1 MGRGNGEDWDMKY
14 LIMSAAL
21 VMAVPTWAR
30 AQTPPPAHSWHHAG
44 PHHHVY
50 RPHPYS
56 WADRL
61 NAEELADLQRRGP
74 STQRM
79 PSGGKQLTDP
89 R

>member
-1 MGRGNGEDWDMKY
+1 MKY
-14 LIMSAAL
+14 LIMSATL
-21 VMAVPTWAR
+21 VMAVPTWTQ
-30 AQTPPPAHSWHHAG
+30 AQTPPPAHSWHHA
-44 PHHHVY
+44 
-50 RPHPYS
+50 RPHQHVFRPYS
-56 WADRL
+56 MADRL

>member
-1 MGRGNGEDWDMKY
+1 MKY
-14 LIMSAAL
+14 LRSRLVMSAAL
-21 VMAVPTWAR
+21 AIAASTWAQ
-30 AQTPPPAHSWHHAG
+30 AQTPPPTHRGHHTTT
-44 PHHHVY
+44 HHHVV
-50 RPHPYS
+50 RPRPYS

-74 STQRM
+74 PTQRM

>member
-1 MGRGNGEDWDMKY
+1 MKY

-21 VMAVPTWAR
+21 VMTVPTWSQ
-30 AQTPPPAHSWHHAG
+30 AQTPPPHSWHHAR
-44 PHHHVY
+44 HHHVF
-50 RPHPYS
+50 RPYS
-56 WADRL
+56 MADRL